1 MSMYAYSLYATVFF
15 YTYTLAY
22 VYIYIYI
29 HVHAWRSAP
38 SLDTIANPTTDG
50 FGIFARS
57 EEAASDRFHLA
68 PRNSSLERVLHH
80 RGTQH
85 VGRMPSLERVLS
97 GGRALHAK
105 IGGHGSDV
113 CALDAEEAGDWSN

>member
-1 MSMYAYSLYATVFF
+1 M
-15 YTYTLAY
+15 
-22 VYIYIYI
+22 
-29 HVHAWRSAP
+29 WRSASSLATASNP
-38 SLDTIANPTTDG
+38 STDR
-50 FGIFARS
+50 FGIFVRS
-57 EEAASDRFHLA
+57 EEAASDRFDLA

-85 VGRMPSLERVLS
+85 IGRMPSLERVLR